1 MPDVPKEWSD
11 DAAPAFDFV
20 LVGAGAGGAPLAAR
34 LAERGYSVLVCEM
47 GPERPTTPATAV
59 VENTEVPLLHGEVTE
74 DRRHALTF
82 FVNHYGDP
90 AAGPL
95 DPKWHTPQAGSP
107 ADRASDETGVFYPR
121 AQGVG
126 GCTVHNAMITV
137 SGPSEDWDRIAEATG
152 DESWR
157 GERMRAY
164 FERLEHCRYNRP
176 SWLREKLKRWFG
188 IRTGWEDDR
197 HGSGGWLETTVA
209 DFGPLLRDRHLLKV
223 VKNAVLGA
231 FRGGIM
237 TLHDLF
243 RLTWLADKSLPNLDP
258 NHWRRMR
265 EAEEG
270 VARIPCAITDK
281 GTRSGSRERLLG
293 VKAGPHAA
301 RLTILSGVF
310 VTRLE
315 YAPDA
320 ADVPRVVGVRVIP
333 REHLYE
339 ADPNAVRVPE
349 FETKDGWQAAERVV
363 YCRKEVVL
371 CGGAFNT
378 PQLLMLSGIG
388 PQDQLDEYKIGV
400 VKLLDG
406 VGKNLQDRY
415 EVPVVAHLRERFETL
430 AGLGTTSLLPV
441 AAKDPLLKQWVD
453 NPDGPAAARG
463 LYATNGGLI
472 ALLKRSGVE
481 DSVPDLFIFAL
492 AGYFPGY
499 HVGYS
504 RPAAFAGR
512 LTPAQAAVPLTPEE
526 RAREDEQVVSKPH
539 QIITWVILKARTRH
553 HGGEVRL
560 RSASPFRRP
569 LINFRSFPLGP
580 DDLDARALAQGVR
593 FVQDFTSH
601 AVRTGLYERVECP
614 GLPDGADDA
623 EVNQW
628 VRAVAWGH
636 HACGTCRIGP
646 EESGGV
652 VDARLRVHGV
662 AGLRVADASVFP
674 RIPGVFIVTNVYML
688 AEKAADIL
696 TEDHPLPEDT
706 LPAACR
712 TAWAAAP
719 VLRSRPEYEA
729 RRTYPT
735 ELEAAEAALVRAR
748 RVRAGLTKTSTTP
761 GGGS

>member
-11 DAAPAFDFV
+11 PAAPVFDFV

-34 LAERGYSVLVCEM
+34 LAERGYSVLICEM
-47 GPERPTTPATAV
+47 GPEKPPKPEGAA
-59 VENTEVPLLHGEVTE
+59 VENTEVPLLHAEVTE

-82 FVNHYGDP
+82 YVNHFDAP
-90 AAGPL
+90 AA
-95 DPKWHTPQAGSP
+95 DPPDDKWHTPQAGSP
-107 ADRASDETGVFYPR
+107 HDRAEDETGLFYPR

-137 SGPSEDWDRIAEATG
+137 SGQSEDWDRIAEATG

-164 FERLEHCRYNRP
+164 FQRVERCHYNRP
-176 SWLREKLKRWFG
+176 GWFARFLNRWLG
-188 IRTGWEDDR
+188 VRTGWEDDR
-197 HGSGGWLETTVA
+197 HGSAGWLDTTVA

-231 FRGGIM
+231 FRSGIM
-237 TLHDLF
+237 TLYDLF
-243 RLTWLADKSLPNLDP
+243 RLSWLTDKSLPNLDP

-265 EAEEG
+265 EAAEG
-270 VARIPCAITDK
+270 VARIPCAITPR
-281 GTRSGSRERLLG
+281 GVRAGPRERLLG
-293 VKAGPHAA
+293 AKAGPHAD
-301 RLTILSGVF
+301 RLTLLTGVF

-315 YAPDA
+315 YAPA
-320 ADVPRVVGVRVIP
+320 AVVGPRVVGVRIIP

-349 FETKDGWQAAERVV
+349 FKDDGWKDAERVV
-363 YCRKEVVL
+363 YCRREVVL

-378 PQLLMLSGIG
+378 PQLLMLSGVG
-388 PQDQLDEYKIGV
+388 PPAHLADHKIDV
-400 VKLLDG
+400 VKALDG
-406 VGKNLQDRY
+406 VGENLQDRY

-430 AGLGTTSLLPV
+430 DKLGTTSLNPLV
-441 AAKDPLLKQWVD
+441 AQDPLLARWKD
-453 NPDGPAAARG
+453 NPNGTAAERG

-472 ALLKRSGVE
+472 ALLKRSGQE

-504 RPAAFAGR
+504 RPAAFAGK
-512 LTPAQAAVPLTPEE
+512 LTPKEAAVPQTPEE
-526 RAREDEQVVSKPH
+526 RAREDASVAKEPH
-539 QIITWVILKARTRH
+539 KIVTWVILKARTRH

-569 LINFRSFPLGP
+569 RINFRSFPQGA
-580 DDLDARALAQGVR
+580 DDQDARALVEGVR
-593 FVQDFTSH
+593 YVQHFTSRD
-601 AVRTGLYERVECP
+601 VGPFLYERVECP
-614 GLPDGADDA
+614 GLKADATDD
-623 EVNQW
+623 ELNKW

-696 TEDHPLPEDT
+696 TEDHPLPAHK
-706 LPAACR
+706 LPAECR
-712 TAWAAAP
+712 AALESTP
-719 VLRSRPEYEA
+719 LLRSRPEYEE
-729 RRTYPT
+729 RRTYPS
-735 ELEAAEAALVRAR
+735 ELEAAEAELVRMR
-748 RVRAGLTKTSTTP
+748 RIQAGVTKATTMA